1 MSTSL
6 AIPFLVDRCKSA
18 RQGRQGSL
26 RLAAVFDMRR
36 SPSLTDISIWIC
48 ASVSDLFLAIISG
61 VLFQVGLSVDTFC
74 AITARF
80 LPCSVPY
87 DPNQIAGCVVSREIA
102 YG

>member
-1 MSTSL
+1 MSYL
-6 AIPFLVDRCKSA
+6 AIPFLFDRCKSA
-18 RQGRQGSL
+18 RQGQVGVTSPI
-26 RLAAVFDMRR
+26 AAVFDMQR

>member
-1 MSTSL
+1 M
-6 AIPFLVDRCKSA
+6 
-18 RQGRQGSL
+18 Q
-26 RLAAVFDMRR
+26 R

-48 ASVSDLFLAIISG
+48 ASVSDVFLVIISG